1 MDILVIED
9 DPMTLKMVEFL
20 LKGEGYNVTKAESI
34 REAETILKK
43 STPWLIIVDKGLPDG
58 NGIEFSKKL
67 NETEP
72 DIPVILLTGEGR
84 LPYKLEGLESADD
97 YIVKPFEPGEFIA
110 RVKAVLRR
118 VERVPRE
125 LVQSHLKVGDVE
137 LAMRELKVTLPHR
150 KSVILTPTEMKIL
163 ECLMAHA
170 GKVVT
175 RDSIAEKALG
185 YEYEGESNAIDVYI
199 RRLRTKIEPDP
210 AQPIYIETV
219 KGSGYRFRKVQNGEL
234 VK

>member
-1 MDILVIED
+1 MDILVVED

-20 LKGEGYNVTKAESI
+20 LRGEGYNVTKAESI
-34 REAETILKK
+34 READTILRK
-43 STPWLIIVDKGLPDG
+43 STPWLIIIDKGLPDG
-58 NGIEFSKKL
+58 NGIEYCKKL
-67 NETEP
+67 AENER
-72 DIPVILLTGEGR
+72 DVPVILLTGESR

-97 YIVKPFEPGEFIA
+97 YITKPFEPGEFIA

-125 LVQSHLKVGDVE
+125 YVQNHLKVGDVE
-137 LAMRELKVTLPHR
+137 LAMRELKVSLPNR
-150 KSVILTPTEMKIL
+150 KAVLLTPTEMKIL

-170 GKVVT
+170 SKVVT

-210 AQPIYIETV
+210 SQPIYIETV
-219 KGSGYRFRKVQNGEL
+219 KGSGYRFRKMLNGEL